1 MKRYTIRKRI
11 WITIWTASLFSAFV
25 FLIMTFYLYDKFYI
39 QTQEELLINRG
50 EKLVTIYKA
59 DGFSDAFADSMTY
72 TNELTETKVFLS
84 SVREDTL
91 GSGKTFLRQQDLE
104 RLQDGYAISVTRK
117 HPTEDVDIL
126 MTAFPLIRD
135 DELDNALILYM
146 ELSKIS
152 EPFQPIRLMITFLL
166 VLMIV
171 NLLLFGK
178 QIIDTI
184 IQPLIQMKRAS
195 QVYAQGD
202 FSHRIP
208 IVYDDEIGEL
218 ADTLNSMAESLG
230 LVEEQRKEFLANV
243 SHELRTPLSYIRGY
257 TEMLQDETL
266 DEKTRAQY
274 YDIIE
279 NETNR
284 LQRLVTDLL
293 DLAQLERDS
302 YPMTKEPVVYSQVL
316 EDVLYRLEPI
326 ARAKGV
332 TIESDLDFDLIILG
346 DHDRLEQV
354 IGNLLDNA
362 LRYTDAGKT
371 IHVQTF
377 AETEYAITEIRDE
390 GRGIPKE
397 DLDKLTERFYR
408 VNKSRTRKDGG
419 TGLGLAI
426 AKHIIERHEGSLHFS
441 SEVGQGTTVTVGLP
455 LLPDDEFDM

>member
-266 DEKTRAQY
+266 DEK
-274 YDIIE
+274 
-279 NETNR
+279 NEGAILR
-284 LQRLVTDLL
+284 HHR
-293 DLAQLERDS
+293 ERD
-302 YPMTKEPVVYSQVL
+302 EPASAPCHGL
-316 EDVLYRLEPI
+316 TRSRP
-326 ARAKGV
+326 ARAG
-332 TIESDLDFDLIILG
+332 LI
-346 DHDRLEQV
+346 
-354 IGNLLDNA
+354 
-362 LRYTDAGKT
+362 
-371 IHVQTF
+371 
-377 AETEYAITEIRDE
+377 
-390 GRGIPKE
+390 
-397 DLDKLTERFYR
+397 
-408 VNKSRTRKDGG
+408 
-419 TGLGLAI
+419 
-426 AKHIIERHEGSLHFS
+426 
-441 SEVGQGTTVTVGLP
+441 
-455 LLPDDEFDM
+455 PDDERTGRLLASA

>member
-25 FLIMTFYLYDKFYI
+25 FIIMTFYLYDRFYI

-91 GSGKTFLRQQDLE
+91 GSGKTFLRKQDLD
-104 RLQDGYAISVTRK
+104 RLQDGYAISVTRE

-126 MTAFPLIRD
+126 MTAFPLIED
-135 DELDNALILYM
+135 GELDNALILYM

-166 VLMIV
+166 VLMVV
-171 NLLLFGK
+171 NLLIFGA

-184 IQPLIQMKRAS
+184 MQPLIQMKRAS
-195 QVYAQGD
+195 QVYAKGD

-208 IVYDDEIGEL
+208 INYNDEIGEL
-218 ADTLNSMAESLG
+218 AETLNSMAESLG

-257 TEMLQDETL
+257 TEMLQDSSL
-266 DEKTRAQY
+266 DDKTRAQY
-274 YDIIE
+274 YEIIE

-284 LQRLVTDLL
+284 LQRLVNDLL

-316 EDVLYRLEPI
+316 EDVLYRIEPI

-332 TIESDLDFDLIILG
+332 TLHAELDFELIILG

-362 LRYTDAGKT
+362 LRYTESGKS
-371 IHVQTF
+371 IYVRTF
-377 AETEYAITEIRDE
+377 AETDYAITEIQDE

-397 DLDKLTERFYR
+397 DLDQLTKRFYR
-408 VNKSRTRKDGG
+408 VNKSRTRNDGG

-426 AKHIIERHEGSLHFS
+426 AKHIIERHGGSIHFT
-441 SEVGQGTTVTVGLP
+441 SEVGHGTTVSVGLP
-455 LLPDDEFDM
+455 LLPEETFNE